1 MSVYKTST
9 LMKLNETMVSV
20 TIALCLANGHKE
32 WYHQLQIFGSYREK
46 KIIQALHTGK
56 VWKDNMLSIVSCVL
70 NKDSA
75 TFLFNA
81 KAKLLLYYFP
91 SHGMGRMKLKQAYG
105 ARWHTN
111 WQEHECIFPTK
122 SSIKKPKML
131 ASEDFSNNII
141 HIGVIPPVCLTN
153 NLKTSVILFVVKLR

>member
-1 MSVYKTST
+1 
-9 LMKLNETMVSV
+9 MKLNETLVSV

-32 WYHQLQIFGSYREK
+32 WYHQLQIFGSCREK

-56 VWKDNMLSIVSCVL
+56 VWKDNMLSIVSRVL

-105 ARWHTN
+105 ARWLIGKSTSAY
-111 WQEHECIFPTK
+111 FPEYQV
-122 SSIKKPKML
+122 IHKKTED
-131 ASEDFSNNII
+131 ASVR
-141 HIGVIPPVCLTN
+141 GL
-153 NLKTSVILFVVKLR
+153 